1 MPPPT
6 PSAPNTHL
14 PASLADV
21 ARLASVSLSTAS
33 RALDPSATHPVRP
46 STRQRVVEAAR
57 TLDYRPNLL
66 ARGLRAS
73 RLSMLA
79 VVVHDLAD
87 PYFAEIVRGAAE
99 EAAQDGYLTFV
110 CSSGRDA
117 GLELRY
123 VEMLRLSRVSAV
135 LFAAGGLDAPDANAR
150 IVDQVA
156 GIQEYGGTVVA
167 LAPRE
172 EPWATEICDNRE
184 GMRLATQ
191 HLLEL
196 GHERVACISGPP
208 HVLTSREREAGYLA
222 ATEAAGVAP
231 LIERADFST
240 PGGVAATVALLD
252 GDRPFTALAVAGD
265 TMALGTLAEL
275 RRRGLSVPG
284 DLSVTGFGDI
294 PAWDYEHP
302 ALTTVRV
309 GLAEI
314 GAAGARRAL
323 QLLEGPSTG
332 PRVRVHPVQLIVRD
346 STAPPRWGHDR

>member
-1 MPPPT
+1 M
-6 PSAPNTHL
+6 
-14 PASLADV
+14 
-21 ARLASVSLSTAS
+21 LS
-33 RALDPSATHPVRP
+33 
-46 STRQRVVEAAR
+46 
-57 TLDYRPNLL
+57 
-66 ARGLRAS
+66 
-73 RLSMLA
+73 
-79 VVVHDLAD
+79 VVVHDLTD
-87 PYFAEIVRGAAE
+87 PYFAEIVRGASE
-99 EAAQDGYLTFV
+99 EAARQGFLTFV

-117 GLELRY
+117 GVELRY

-135 LFAAGGLDAPDANAR
+135 LFAAGGLDPPDPDAG
-150 IVDQVA
+150 IQEQVA

-172 EPWATEICDNRE
+172 EPWPTEVCDNRE
-184 GMRLATQ
+184 GMRLATE

-196 GHERVACISGPP
+196 GHERVVCISGPP

-222 ATEAAGVAP
+222 AMEAAGAPP
-231 LIERADFST
+231 LIERSDFTT
-240 PGGVAATVALLD
+240 PGGVAATARLLD
-252 GDRPFTALAVAGD
+252 GEQRFTAIAVAGD

-275 RRRGLSVPG
+275 RGRGLAVPA

-323 QLLEGPSTG
+323 QLLAGPTDE

-346 STAPPRWGHDR
+346 STAPPRPGHDR